1 MQVSEGDHIRNHSRS
16 STRSTAYT
24 MDPEAKYLSPKP
36 SVRHKARD
44 PILNASENSH
54 SSVAKYST
62 LVTTKSLP
70 AIFSSASSIAP
81 PLEPTSTEQ
90 SQAGPSASLAASG
103 SSPLLLAFQKL
114 RGTKSA
120 GRSEQQEFR
129 CGRCGSEPLSNIKA
143 KNLSMENISWV
154 QRETKLTNNSRAQ
167 STVSNRSPLR
177 HTTRPLSMATISA
190 PASPPDQGPVTF
202 SASGARKGL
211 SAADTRLPIEE
222 VPHRVGGGSSGA
234 LNLDWPPVPESPYH
248 TSLDRLRENN
258 SFFVDTASDYWDQS
272 PSSVKADG
280 PDPVSDDQSSVHPLL
295 RPQPES
301 SDAPPIP
308 TYDTA
313 PEICSDSF
321 NFSKTGFL
329 DDSSVY
335 KSYCQGR
342 STSSLESTQ
351 EIFSPDLAA
360 STVQTGTMSPYHLSQ
375 PISPLRSDF
384 GEGLLDSR
392 DNYKSEVLSKNTN
405 SDLEEE
411 EPQLQLQTPSVVS
424 SITLCSTPHRSS
436 LGFAGYNLSDE
447 EQSSVLTL
455 RNLPGSASKPPSGEP
470 PFSHQGSKDLVHSW
484 NDGSEHRINM
494 TALEE
499 LVEDLGYL
507 GEMIV

>member
-1 MQVSEGDHIRNHSRS
+1 MQVSEGDHIRNHSTS

-36 SVRHKARD
+36 STRHKARN

-62 LVTTKSLP
+62 LVTMRSLP
-70 AIFSSASSIAP
+70 TMFSSASSVAP
-81 PLEPTSTEQ
+81 LLEPTSTEQ

-120 GRSEQQEFR
+120 GRSEQREFR
-129 CGRCGSEPLSNIKA
+129 CGSEALSNIKA
-143 KNLSMENISWV
+143 KNLSMENMSRV
-154 QRETKLTNNSRAQ
+154 QRETMLINNAGAQ

-177 HTTRPLSMATISA
+177 HTTRPLSMATMSA
-190 PASPPDQGPVTF
+190 PASPPDQGPATC
-202 SASGARKGL
+202 SASEAHKGL
-211 SAADTRLPIEE
+211 SAADTHLPIEE
-222 VPHRVGGGSSGA
+222 VPHRGGGGSSGA
-234 LNLDWPPVPESPYH
+234 LNLDWPLVPESPYH

-272 PSSVKADG
+272 PSSVKVDG

-329 DDSSVY
+329 DHNSVY

-342 STSSLESTQ
+342 STSSLESAQ

-360 STVQTGTMSPYHLSQ
+360 STVQTGTMSPCHLSQ

-405 SDLEEE
+405 SDLEEL
-411 EPQLQLQTPSVVS
+411 QLQLQTPSVVS

-436 LGFAGYNLSDE
+436 LGFAGYSLSDE
-447 EQSSVLTL
+447 EHSSVLTL
-455 RNLPGSASKPPSGEP
+455 RNLPGSASKPPSGDP
-470 PFSHQGSKDLVHSW
+470 PFSQQGSKDLVHSW